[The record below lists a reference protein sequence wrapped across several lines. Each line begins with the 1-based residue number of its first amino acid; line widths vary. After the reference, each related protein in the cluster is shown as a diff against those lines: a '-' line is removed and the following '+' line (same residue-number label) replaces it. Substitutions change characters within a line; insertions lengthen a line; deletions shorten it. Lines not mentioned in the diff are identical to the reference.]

1 MSLADIY
8 SKAKIYHLTA
18 EELDFILEYAK
29 KLSIDPER
37 VLVNKSLFNKLVETY
52 KKESLKPNEKMIET
66 IRQKLGF
73 INPIEATFN
82 SSKDFPAGINAK
94 FYFDKYAFAPIKL
107 EKNQPDYMLWQ
118 VISHRNMDKLIKGV
132 EGTVIIDD
140 RYGRSYKFPSKIL
153 DELKQNVTLVRT
165 PHADKLELLQ
175 NRKYPRVAIDIPGYV
190 QKLEGDKALYKALL
204 CNISVGGL
212 KIFIESDKTLFQR
225 GEKLL
230 VKFEIEGRK
239 IETPVKVVYSGNM
252 NYYGLMF
259 EDLDF
264 QSRRAIEKYISKN
277 LEDLI

>member
-1 MSLADIY
+1 MSLSEIHN
-8 SKAKIYHLTA
+8 KAKTYHLST
-18 EELDFILEYAK
+18 EELSFILEYAK
-29 KLSIDPER
+29 KLSIDPQR
-37 VLVNKSLFNKLVETY
+37 VLVNKSLFNKLVDEH
-52 KKESLKPNEKMIET
+52 KKESFKPKEQMIEN

-73 INPIEATFN
+73 INPIEAVFRT
-82 SSKDFPAGINAK
+82 SKDFPVGTNAK
-94 FYFDKYAFAPIKL
+94 FYFDNYGFAPIKL
-107 EKNQPDYMLWQ
+107 EKNQPDYILWE
-118 VISHRNMDKLIKGV
+118 VVSHRNMDRLVKGL
-132 EGTVIIDD
+132 EGMVVIDD

-153 DELKQNVTLVRT
+153 DELKQNVTLIRT
-165 PHADKLELLQ
+165 PHSDSLELLQ
-175 NRKYPRVAIDIPGYV
+175 NRKFPRVAIDIPGYI
-190 QKLEGDKALYKALL
+190 QKLEGEKALYKALL

-230 VKFEIEGRK
+230 VKFEIEGHK
-239 IETPVKVVYSGNM
+239 VETPVKVVYAGNM